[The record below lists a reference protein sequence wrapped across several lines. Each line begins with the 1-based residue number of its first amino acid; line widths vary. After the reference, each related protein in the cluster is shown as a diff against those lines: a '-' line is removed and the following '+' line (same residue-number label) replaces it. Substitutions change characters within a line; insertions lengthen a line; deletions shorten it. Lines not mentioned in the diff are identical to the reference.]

1 MTYYA
6 NSKEGATDYILDRPA
21 LVLSYQ
27 ASGSVVAGKAVVF
40 DAGGSSTVYQPTAVA
55 VAAGTQCAGLALSA
69 AATGKIVDVL
79 VWGLAKNLPAVAGW
93 TPATGD
99 RFQVSG
105 SSQFTSIATGSF
117 LGNPYVVA
125 GTVLTGS
132 GAGKVFQGFIDCLK

>member
-6 NSKEGATDYILDRPA
+6 NSKEGATDYILARPA

-40 DAGGSSTVYQPTAVA
+40 DAGGSSTVYQPTAVT
-55 VAAGTQCAGLALSA
+55 VASGTQCAGLALSA

-79 VWGLAKNLPAVAGW
+79 VWGFAKNLPAVAGW

-105 SSQFTSIATGSF
+105 SSQFTSITTGSF

-125 GTVLTGS
+125 GTVVTGS
-132 GAGKVFQGFIDCLK
+132 GAGGVFQGFIDCLK

>member
-1 MTYYA
+1 MTYYV
-6 NSKEGATDYILDRPA
+6 NSKEGATDYILARPA
-21 LVLSYQ
+21 LTLSYQ

-55 VAAGTQCAGLALSA
+55 TGSGVQCAGLALSA

-79 VWGLAKNLPAVAGW
+79 VWGVAKNLPAVAGW

-99 RFQVSG
+99 RFQISG

-117 LGNPYVVA
+117 TRLPFCVA
-125 GTVLTGS
+125 GTVITGS
-132 GAGKVFQGFIDCLK
+132 GAGGKFIGTIDCLK